1 MAVADTETPIK
12 RVGGNPW
19 VIGGMCNGVEQA
31 IALILAASPKNVF
44 LLRFHGHGA
53 PGVAGVSFGQGDVD
67 GAWDERADIDLDTL
81 TVTLPM
87 LSRLRGIFGPYG
99 CIQFMHC
106 QTGRG
111 PQGQKLLSKIAGAL
125 GVPATAAVTD
135 QAGLGW
141 GKLASG
147 TRVHR
152 HRRPARRDSRQLGRE
167 VCPTFP
173 VCRTLTC
180 KSQKAQTR
188 SPKNASYS
196 PGTGSQPRPLLQ
208 ALLHRRPGDCVVC
221 TVIRPTWF
229 GYQKLHSCG
238 PPPAWEFEA
247 QAFRR
252 SWTAPMK
259 CCKCRSDSP
268 YTYRSG

>member
-1 MAVADTETPIK
+1 LKCDLLGGNMPNYPLLFKSNHLPAVGVLQKLLNRGGARLTVDGDFGPKTQQAVIAFQRPRGLKPDGIVGVETWPRVSAGAKLPIMDCVDIFDPLLVADTETPIK

-141 GKLASG
+141 GNLPFGYTGPTVTAVPRGGTLASW
-147 TRVHR
+147 
-152 HRRPARRDSRQLGRE
+152 ARSLPD
-167 VCPTFP
+167 FP
-173 VCRTLTC
+173 GMSV
-180 KSQKAQTR
+180 
-188 SPKNASYS
+188 P
-196 PGTGSQPRPLLQ
+196 
-208 ALLHRRPGDCVVC
+208 
-221 TVIRPTWF
+221 
-229 GYQKLHSCG
+229 
-238 PPPAWEFEA
+238 
-247 QAFRR
+247 
-252 SWTAPMK
+252 
-259 CCKCRSDSP
+259 
-268 YTYRSG
+268 